1 MVSVTHL
8 ILRFAIVQKK
18 FQQTNKQNVSYNDN
32 HIKFEVYLHFWGIWP
47 TVRHAAGTNRLA
59 RYLIVLARSK
69 KFPTQN
75 FLVLY
80 EVFLLITA
88 MKVQQG

>member
-1 MVSVTHL
+1 MLSVVVPV
-8 ILRFAIVQKK
+8 AAGKAA
-18 FQQTNKQNVSYNDN
+18 S
-32 HIKFEVYLHFWGIWP
+32 
-47 TVRHAAGTNRLA
+47 VRHAAATNRLA

>member
-1 MVSVTHL
+1 MISHFTQLSIL
-8 ILRFAIVQKK
+8 IFGGFL
-18 FQQTNKQNVSYNDN
+18 S
-32 HIKFEVYLHFWGIWP
+32 FET
-47 TVRHAAGTNRLA
+47 TVRRDKGTMMLSVVVPAAAGKTASVRHAAAGTNRLA

-80 EVFLLITA
+80 GVFLLITA

>member
-1 MVSVTHL
+1 MLSVVVPAAAGKT
-8 ILRFAIVQKK
+8 A
-18 FQQTNKQNVSYNDN
+18 S
-32 HIKFEVYLHFWGIWP
+32 
-47 TVRHAAGTNRLA
+47 VRHATGTNRLA

-88 MKVQQG
+88 MKVQQGRARA

>member
-1 MVSVTHL
+1 MLSVVIPAAAGKT
-8 ILRFAIVQKK
+8 A
-18 FQQTNKQNVSYNDN
+18 S
-32 HIKFEVYLHFWGIWP
+32 
-47 TVRHAAGTNRLA
+47 VRHAAATNRLA

-80 EVFLLITA
+80 KVFLLITA
-88 MKVQQG
+88 MKVQRRAGLGHD

>member
-1 MVSVTHL
+1 MSSVVVPAADGKTD
-8 ILRFAIVQKK
+8 
-18 FQQTNKQNVSYNDN
+18 S
-32 HIKFEVYLHFWGIWP
+32 
-47 TVRHAAGTNRLA
+47 VRHAAATNRLA

-88 MKVQQG
+88 MKVQQGWARA

>member
-1 MVSVTHL
+1 MLSVVVPAAAGKT
-8 ILRFAIVQKK
+8 A
-18 FQQTNKQNVSYNDN
+18 S
-32 HIKFEVYLHFWGIWP
+32 
-47 TVRHAAGTNRLA
+47 VRHAAGTNRLA
-59 RYLIVLARSK
+59 RYLIVLARSE

-88 MKVQQG
+88 MKVQQGRARA